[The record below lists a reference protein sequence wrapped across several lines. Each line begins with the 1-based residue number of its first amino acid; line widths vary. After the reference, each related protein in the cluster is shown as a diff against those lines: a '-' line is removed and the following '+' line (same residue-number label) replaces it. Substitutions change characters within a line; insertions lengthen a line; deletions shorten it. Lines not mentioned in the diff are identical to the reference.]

1 MRVTKLN
8 RRRGN
13 VVVSRRAL
21 LEEELH
27 AKRAQLMETLSEG
40 QIVHGHV
47 KNVTEYGAFVD
58 LGGIDGLLHLTDLSW
73 GRVKHPSDIVKPDQ
87 ELDVIILKF
96 DKEKQ
101 RVSLGLKQLMP
112 DPWVERRGKISRR
125 RKSEGQDRRRRRLR
139 RLRRTRARHRR
150 PRPRLGNEL
159 EQEGHASLEDR
170 QGRRRS

>member
-1 MRVTKLN
+1 DDLAGTQVQVRITKLN

-27 AKRAQLMETLSEG
+27 SKRAELMETLSEG

-73 GRVKHPSDIVKPDQ
+73 GRVKHPSDLVKPEQ
-87 ELDVIILKF
+87 GRDVIILKL
-96 DKEKQ
+96 DKDKQ
-101 RVSLGLKQLMP
+101 RVSLGLKHLAAAP
-112 DPWVERRGKISRR
+112 CGGGADEHPE
-125 RKSEGQDRRRRRLR
+125 
-139 RLRRTRARHRR
+139 
-150 PRPRLGNEL
+150 
-159 EQEGHASLEDR
+159 
-170 QGRRRS
+170 